1 MRRGFKRERLL
12 GRMTDG
18 WCKGERKGGKLGKQ
32 AVLNNI
38 QSPEGPLKQQGDETS
53 CACWQ
58 WNSPGT
64 MQL

>member
-1 MRRGFKRERLL
+1 MAGVKERGKEANYR
-12 GRMTDG
+12 
-18 WCKGERKGGKLGKQ
+18 

-64 MQL
+64 TQL